1 MTEHVWHWQSA
12 EEHPEGWVYDADGWY
27 ACIKCGAGDR
37 GVEVPQIAGCP
48 RNKPTAVVCTC
59 RPPVHSVQ
67 VVNNRP
73 VSFRELSQQP

>member
-1 MTEHVWHWQSA
+1 MTEHVWHWQGA

-27 ACIKCGAGDR
+27 VCIECGAGDR